1 MSRLSRRGWLFF
13 CCLAR
18 GSLLP
23 RGPLRRASTKIFFS
37 SLRESA
43 DVCARALSA
52 GPSAR
57 FLAGVMVIDLRPNR
71 VRGLVAPQA
80 FAVISRYVPLRR
92 IGRRRESG
100 HRAQIL
106 S

>member
-13 CCLAR
+13 CCLAAR

-23 RGPLRRASTKIFFS
+23 RGSLRRASTKIFFS

-43 DVCARALSA
+43 PACAIALSA
-52 GPSAR
+52 GL
-57 FLAGVMVIDLRPNR
+57 LAGVMVIDRRPNR

-92 IGRRRESG
+92 IDRRRESG
-100 HRAQIL
+100 HREQIL
-106 S
+106 G